1 MRAGMIGRKLG
12 MTRIFTE
19 KGDAVPVTVL
29 QVGPCSVVML
39 KNEADHGY
47 AAVQLGFEDVKPTR
61 ASKPVKGHYAKANVP
76 VKKVLRE
83 FKVDDSAKY
92 ELGQTLT
99 VADYA
104 IDTIVDVTGQTIG
117 KGFAGGMKRWG
128 FKGGRASHGA
138 HRTHRSNGSI
148 GQCQTPG
155 RVYKNK
161 KMSGHMGDETQTIL
175 NLRVAA
181 IDEEKNLLIVTG
193 SVPGAKG
200 SVVYVRD
207 ATRSVAQ

>member
-19 KGDAVPVTVL
+19 KGDAIPVTVL

-39 KNEADHGY
+39 KNETDHGY
-47 AAVQLGFEDVKPTR
+47 NAVQLGFEDVKLTR
-61 ASKPVKGHYAKANVP
+61 AAKPLKGHYAKANVP

-83 FKVDDSAKY
+83 FRVTDSATY
-92 ELGQTLT
+92 EIGQTLT
-99 VADYA
+99 VTDYT
-104 IDTIVDVTGQTIG
+104 IDALVDVTGVTIG

-161 KMSGHMGDETQTIL
+161 KMSGHMGADTQTIL
-175 NLRVAA
+175 NLKVAA
-181 IDEEKNLLIVTG
+181 IDEEKNLLVIKG

-207 ATRSVAQ
+207 ATRSAAQ

>member
-12 MTRIFTE
+12 MTRIFTD
-19 KGDAVPVTVL
+19 KGDAIPVTVL

-39 KNEADHGY
+39 KNEVDHGY
-47 AAVQLGFEDVKPTR
+47 SAVQLGFEDMKLTR
-61 ASKPVKGHYAKANVP
+61 AAKPQKGHFAKANVP

-83 FKVDDSAKY
+83 FRVSDSATY
-92 ELGQTLT
+92 EIGQTLT
-99 VADYA
+99 VNNFALDA
-104 IDTIVDVTGQTIG
+104 LVDVTGETIG

-161 KMSGHMGDETQTIL
+161 KMSGHMGTDTQTIL
-175 NLRVAA
+175 NLKVAA
-181 IDEEKNLLIVTG
+181 IDEEKNLLVIKG

-207 ATRSVAQ
+207 ATRSAAQ

>member
-1 MRAGMIGRKLG
+1 MRAGIVGRKLG
-12 MTRIFTE
+12 MTRIFTD
-19 KGDAVPVTVL
+19 KGEAIPVTVL

-47 AAVQLGFEDVKPTR
+47 SAVQLGFEDIKPAR
-61 ASKPVKGHYAKANVP
+61 ASKPEKGHCAKANVP

-83 FKVDDSAKY
+83 FRVDDSSTY
-92 ELGQTLT
+92 EVGQTLT
-99 VADYA
+99 VAEFTVDNF
-104 IDTIVDVTGQTIG
+104 VDVTGQTIG
-117 KGFAGGMKRWG
+117 KGFAGSVKRWG
-128 FKGGRASHGA
+128 FRGGRASHGA
-138 HRTHRSNGSI
+138 HRTHRSPGSI

-161 KMSGHMGDETQTIL
+161 KMSGHMGVDTQTIL
-175 NLRVAA
+175 NLKVAA
-181 IDEEKNLLIVTG
+181 VDEEKNLLVVKG

-207 ATRSVAQ
+207 STRSAAQ